1 MFNLSGSEIVVI
13 LLLALIVLGPEKLP
27 EAIRKFG
34 RVYSEVRKISNGFQS
49 EFKNAFD
56 EPMRELRET
65 AQMTRDAVMK
75 PLHVEPETKNA
86 ETKSEATPETVTPD
100 TATPDT
106 ATPDTATP
114 DTQSPSPTE
123 NVLPTE
129 ADGDKS

>member
-1 MFNLSGSEIVVI
+1 VFNLSGSEIVVI

-75 PLHVEPETKNA
+75 PLHVEPETKNS
-86 ETKSEATPETVTPD
+86 ETKPEATPETVTPD
-100 TATPDT
+100 TSTPDT
-106 ATPDTATP
+106 TTP

>member
-1 MFNLSGSEIVVI
+1 VFNLSGSEIVVI

-75 PLHVEPETKNA
+75 PLHVEPETKNS
-86 ETKSEATPETVTPD
+86 ETKPEATPETVTPD
-100 TATPDT
+100 TS
-106 ATPDTATP
+106 TPDTATP
-114 DTQSPSPTE
+114 DTQSPSSTE
-123 NVLPTE
+123 NALPTE

>member
-75 PLHVEPETKNA
+75 PLHVEPETKNS
-86 ETKSEATPETVTPD
+86 ETKPEATPETVTPD
-100 TATPDT
+100 TS
-106 ATPDTATP
+106 TP

>member
-75 PLHVEPETKNA
+75 PLHVEPETKNS
-86 ETKSEATPETVTPD
+86 ETKPEATPETV
-100 TATPDT
+100 TPDT

>member
-13 LLLALIVLGPEKLP
+13 VLLALIVLGPEKLP
-27 EAIRKFG
+27 DAIRKFG

-75 PLHVEPETKNA
+75 PLQDEPVAKKPDVVDPPTPGNVPPPET
-86 ETKSEATPETVTPD
+86 
-100 TATPDT
+100 
-106 ATPDTATP
+106 
-114 DTQSPSPTE
+114 
-123 NVLPTE
+123 
-129 ADGDKS
+129 DGDKS

>member
-75 PLHVEPETKNA
+75 PLHVEPETKNS
-86 ETKSEATPETVTPD
+86 ETKPEATPETVTPD
-100 TATPDT
+100 TSTPDT
-106 ATPDTATP
+106 TTP

>member
-75 PLHVEPETKNA
+75 PLHVEPEVKP
-86 ETKSEATPETVTPD
+86 EVKPEAKPEAQIPE
-100 TATPDT
+100 TATPDVE
-106 ATPDTATP
+106 
-114 DTQSPSPTE
+114 SPSSTE
-123 NVLPTE
+123 NALPTE
-129 ADGDKS
+129 TDGDKS

>member
-75 PLHVEPETKNA
+75 PLHVEPETKNS
-86 ETKSEATPETVTPD
+86 ETKPEATPETVI
-100 TATPDT
+100 
-106 ATPDTATP
+106 PDTATP

>member
-75 PLHVEPETKNA
+75 PLHVEPETKNS
-86 ETKSEATPETVTPD
+86 ETKPEATPETVI
-100 TATPDT
+100 
-106 ATPDTATP
+106 PDTATP

-123 NVLPTE
+123 NVPPTE

>member
-75 PLHVEPETKNA
+75 PLHVEPEVKP
-86 ETKSEATPETVTPD
+86 EVKSEAKPEAQFPE
-100 TATPDT
+100 
-106 ATPDTATP
+106 TATP

-129 ADGDKS
+129 TDGDKS

>member
-1 MFNLSGSEIVVI
+1 MSGSEIVVI

-65 AQMTRDAVMK
+65 AQMTRDAVTK
-75 PLHVEPETKNA
+75 PFQDKPEAKKPDVEDPVTPTNVPPPET
-86 ETKSEATPETVTPD
+86 
-100 TATPDT
+100 
-106 ATPDTATP
+106 
-114 DTQSPSPTE
+114 
-123 NVLPTE
+123 
-129 ADGDKS
+129 DGDKS

>member
-27 EAIRKFG
+27 EAIRKFA

-75 PLHVEPETKNA
+75 PLQDEPEAK
-86 ETKSEATPETVTPD
+86 KPEAKKPDIEDPLTPTNVPPPET
-100 TATPDT
+100 
-106 ATPDTATP
+106 
-114 DTQSPSPTE
+114 E
-123 NVLPTE
+123 
-129 ADGDKS
+129 GDKS

>member
-1 MFNLSGSEIVVI
+1 VFNLSGSEIVVI

-75 PLHVEPETKNA
+75 PLHVEPETKNS
-86 ETKSEATPETVTPD
+86 ETKPEATPETV
-100 TATPDT
+100 TPDT

>member
-1 MFNLSGSEIVVI
+1 VFNLSGSEIVVI

-75 PLHVEPETKNA
+75 PLHVEPETKNS
-86 ETKSEATPETVTPD
+86 ETKPEATPETVTPD
-100 TATPDT
+100 TS
-106 ATPDTATP
+106 TP

>member
-75 PLHVEPETKNA
+75 PLHVEPETKNS
-86 ETKSEATPETVTPD
+86 ETKPEATPETVTPD
-100 TATPDT
+100 TS
-106 ATPDTATP
+106 TPDTATP

>member
-27 EAIRKFG
+27 DAIRKFG

-75 PLHVEPETKNA
+75 PLQDEPAAKKTDIEDP
-86 ETKSEATPETVTPD
+86 STPR
-100 TATPDT
+100 
-106 ATPDTATP
+106 
-114 DTQSPSPTE
+114 
-123 NVLPTE
+123 NVPPPE
-129 ADGDKS
+129 IDGDKS

>member
-27 EAIRKFG
+27 DAIRKFG

-56 EPMRELRET
+56 EPMKELRET

-75 PLHVEPETKNA
+75 PLQDEPVAKKPDVVDPPKPGNV
-86 ETKSEATPETVTPD
+86 PPPD
-100 TATPDT
+100 T
-106 ATPDTATP
+106 
-114 DTQSPSPTE
+114 
-123 NVLPTE
+123 
-129 ADGDKS
+129 DGDKS

>member
-65 AQMTRDAVMK
+65 AQLTRDAVLK
-75 PLHVEPETKNA
+75 PLHDEPETKKP
-86 ETKSEATPETVTPD
+86 EVKPEAQIPET
-100 TATPDT
+100 ATVD
-106 ATPDTATP
+106 AE
-114 DTQSPSPTE
+114 SPSPPE
-123 NVLPTE
+123 NAISTE

>member
-34 RVYSEVRKISNGFQS
+34 RVYSEIRKISNGFQS

-65 AQMTRDAVMK
+65 AQLTRDAVLK
-75 PLHVEPETKNA
+75 PLKDEPESKKPEIKKPEISNP
-86 ETKSEATPETVTPD
+86 ESSPTPET
-100 TATPDT
+100 
-106 ATPDTATP
+106 
-114 DTQSPSPTE
+114 E
-123 NVLPTE
+123 
-129 ADGDKS
+129 GDVS